1 MKHVSGSLMILMSF
15 AMAGLLNPGN
25 SFSQT
30 LPGQAF
36 HVVSAATAP
45 ADSTEKNVRD
55 KNDATLT
62 PMDQSK
68 GSEEDVE
75 MTRRIREAITADETL
90 STNAHNIKIVTL
102 NGKTTLRGPVE
113 NAEERER
120 ILNKA
125 SKVVGKKNVKNELEV
140 TNP

>member
-1 MKHVSGSLMILMSF
+1 MILMSF

-25 SFSQT
+25 SYSQT

-36 HVVSAATAP
+36 HVVSSATAP

-62 PMDQSK
+62 PIDQSK
-68 GSEEDVE
+68 GSEQDVE

-90 STNAHNIKIVTL
+90 STNAQNIKIVTL
-102 NGKTTLRGPVE
+102 NGRTTLRGPVK
-113 NAEERER
+113 NADERER

-125 SKVVGKKNVKNELEV
+125 SKVVGKKNVKNSLK
-140 TNP
+140 